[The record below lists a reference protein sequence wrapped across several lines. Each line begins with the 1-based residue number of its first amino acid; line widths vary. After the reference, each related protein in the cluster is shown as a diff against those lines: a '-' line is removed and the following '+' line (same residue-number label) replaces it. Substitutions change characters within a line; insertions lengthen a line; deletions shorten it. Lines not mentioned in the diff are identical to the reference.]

1 MEIKK
6 SADGRIVITLPKE
19 LKKEIDTEIIRPIE
33 SIIGKVEF
41 MSQRVHLAKGVYTE
55 KLSYHYLNRQY
66 IGKFHFEN
74 FLTHD
79 FISSVIGNEYDFSA
93 VHTLY
98 PKGLKLDVGIHLYF
112 EFSYQIK
119 QLLKKDKEVIK
130 IMNKVAKKNAQQREK
145 MIELAEK
152 ILATV

>member
-1 MEIKK
+1 
-6 SADGRIVITLPKE
+6 
-19 LKKEIDTEIIRPIE
+19 
-33 SIIGKVEF
+33 
-41 MSQRVHLAKGVYTE
+41 
-55 KLSYHYLNRQY
+55 
-66 IGKFHFEN
+66 
-74 FLTHD
+74 
-79 FISSVIGNEYDFSA
+79 
-93 VHTLY
+93 
-98 PKGLKLDVGIHLYF
+98 LKLDVGIHLYF